1 MTTQPH
7 KCGPDGN
14 MKSAPQYICELA
26 VWGQRLEARVAELE
40 ANLESWENGCVC
52 TDKSRAKAEAAE
64 RERIFGLLNN
74 PSFVLTAAIHHDA
87 EGKAWLGENFLACY
101 LNPTK

>member
-1 MTTQPH
+1 MQAH
-7 KCGPDGN
+7 
-14 MKSAPQYICELA
+14 SQELIEDYRKA
-26 VWGQRLEARVAELE
+26 IDQIIALRARVAELE
-40 ANLESWENGCVC
+40 AKLESWENGCVC